1 MDTSN
6 ALSGQPPLTQGF
18 NIQSDIFVP
27 NKKPAQAPAPAPTPA
42 PTPAPVQATPPA
54 PPAPKVVEDPVAK
67 AVEKAGIKASDEDIQ
82 KIKELIARLKTAK
95 GDDRVKALKE
105 VKNIASITKQKP
117 AEQSFWP
124 GQLNRESNLIKL
136 EKSSSFTKGG
146 AHQPRHDNPKGGYG
160 RGRGGYNQ
168 YNNPDSQGKDGF
180 EKGVRQP

>member
-1 MDTSN
+1 MATSQ
-6 ALSGQPPLTQGF
+6 QPSLPSQGF

-27 NKKPAQAPAPAPTPA
+27 NKKPSQAPATAPTPA
-42 PTPAPVQATPPA
+42 PTPAPVQATPPP
-54 PPAPKVVEDPVAK
+54 PPAPKVVEDPVVK
-67 AVEKAGIKASDEDIQ
+67 AVEKAGIKASEEDIQ

-95 GDDRVKALKE
+95 GEDRVKALKE
-105 VKNIASITKQKP
+105 VKNITCITKQKP

-136 EKSSSFTKGG
+136 EKSSFTKGG
-146 AHQPRHDNPKGGYG
+146 AHQPRHENPKGGYG
-160 RGRGGYNQ
+160 RGRGGYN